1 MNFVRAIKCF
11 HCTYFLLL
19 FTTFSLSAQSAFS
32 LLNRDVTLQVEKHA
46 GISSG
51 NFHSNIKP
59 YLLSETSLFEDTF
72 IVPKNRLMKFLYL
85 SGSQSVSENKFDL
98 AVAPILTVLPGYE
111 FSNSQS
117 LLDTRLG
124 GKINL
129 NFRKKIALEV
139 QLINLNASL
148 PNYLADYAKE
158 NKVIAGN
165 GYAYYSAL
173 GYTNVQWNGYLSYT
187 PNTHFNFALGRGKNF
202 FGDGY
207 RSLLLS
213 DVSNNCNYF
222 KITTSIWK
230 IKYVNLFTHFTDI
243 RNSYGKTSRFKN
255 KYATFHY
262 LSWNAT
268 KRINISFFE
277 SIIWQ
282 SRDTSTRN
290 LGYDV
295 NYLNPVI
302 FYRPTEYSLGSSDNA
317 FIGAS
322 FKISL
327 FKKQQLYGQVLIDEF
342 LLKEVK
348 ARSGWWANKQGF
360 QAGLKSF
367 DVFKINN
374 LFFQLEWN
382 YVRPY
387 TYAHSNTY
395 QNYGHFNE
403 SLAHP
408 LGANFSEYFMGI
420 KYQYKLL
427 LFDLKITSAS
437 VGLDSSGV
445 NFGQNI
451 YRSNNSHFQ
460 EFGNATTQGLKT
472 QINTLQ
478 VTLGYL
484 INRANNIR
492 LELGVLER
500 YQSNVVR
507 KDKCTYLFIG
517 IHTALSNL
525 YRDF

>member
-1 MNFVRAIKCF
+1 MNFVRTIKSFNWSCL
-11 HCTYFLLL
+11 FLLL
-19 FTTFSLSAQSAFS
+19 STFSSFAQSAFS
-32 LLNRDVTLQVEKHA
+32 LLNRDVTLQIEKRA
-46 GISSG
+46 GASPN
-51 NFHSNIKP
+51 NFHSNVKP
-59 YLLSETSLFEDTF
+59 YLLSETSLFVDTF
-72 IVPKNRLMKFLYL
+72 SIPKNRMMKILFL
-85 SGSQSVSENKFDL
+85 SGSQAVSENKLDI

-111 FSNSQS
+111 FSKSQS

-124 GKINL
+124 GKL
-129 NFRKKIALEV
+129 NVNFKKKIALEV
-139 QLINLNASL
+139 QLMNSNASL
-148 PNYLADYAKE
+148 PNYLADYSKE

-165 GYAYYSAL
+165 GYAYYSKL

-213 DVSNNCNYF
+213 DVSSNYNYF

-282 SRDTSTRN
+282 SRDTSSRN

-322 FKISL
+322 FKINL

-348 ARSGWWANKQGF
+348 AQSGWWANKQGF
-360 QAGLKSF
+360 QVGFKSF
-367 DVFKINN
+367 DLFKIEN
-374 LFFQLEWN
+374 LFLQLEWN

-408 LGANFSEYFMGI
+408 LGANFSEYFTGI

-427 LFDLKITSAS
+427 LFDLKFTSAT
-437 VGLDSSGV
+437 VGFDSAGV

-460 EFGNATTQGLKT
+460 EFGNATLQGNKT
-472 QINTLQ
+472 QISTIQ
-478 VTLGYL
+478 FSIGYL

-492 LELGVLER
+492 FELGVLER
-500 YQSNVVR
+500 LQTNALTNE
-507 KDKCTYLFIG
+507 KCSYLFIG